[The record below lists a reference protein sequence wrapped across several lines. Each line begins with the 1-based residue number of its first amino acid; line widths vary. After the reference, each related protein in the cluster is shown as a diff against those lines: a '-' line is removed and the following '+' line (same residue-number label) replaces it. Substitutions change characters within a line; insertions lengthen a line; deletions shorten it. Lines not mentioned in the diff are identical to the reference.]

1 MIMIIYFF
9 FFYALQNDDERQQ
22 QLRER
27 ARRLIAEVKMGVT
40 VTPSQLNDDNNSDR
54 RSIDDQ
60 NNSPRRSITPSTPG
74 DRLSI
79 KVRTHNIRTCDKK
92 KKKIYGVRSII
103 DLFISV

>member
-1 MIMIIYFF
+1 MEVGGYVNITYF
-9 FFYALQNDDERQQ
+9 LQTQNDDERQQ

-40 VTPSQLNDDNNSDR
+40 VTPSQLNDDNSSDR
-54 RSIDDQ
+54 RSMDDQ

-79 KVRTHNIRTCDKK
+79 KVRNVTQNLSTIMQIK
-92 KKKIYGVRSII
+92 
-103 DLFISV
+103 

>member
-1 MIMIIYFF
+1 MQI
-9 FFYALQNDDERQQ
+9 QNEDERQQ

-27 ARRLIAEVKMGVT
+27 ARRLIAEVKMGVA
-40 VTPSQLNDDNNSDR
+40 VTPNQLNDDNNSDR

-79 KVRTHNIRTCDKK
+79 KVLQVVYTTSSTFSTSFFTR
-92 KKKIYGVRSII
+92 
-103 DLFISV
+103 L

>member
-1 MIMIIYFF
+1 
-9 FFYALQNDDERQQ
+9 
-22 QLRER
+22 
-27 ARRLIAEVKMGVT
+27 LIAEVKMGVA

-79 KVRTHNIRTCDKK
+79 KVNGIRDTYFFTQLYNET
-92 KKKIYGVRSII
+92 INYN
-103 DLFISV
+103 

>member
-1 MIMIIYFF
+1 
-9 FFYALQNDDERQQ
+9 
-22 QLRER
+22 
-27 ARRLIAEVKMGVT
+27 MGVA

-79 KVRTHNIRTCDKK
+79 KVMQVVHAIPSIFPNIFYYSMVIKQIITNFL
-92 KKKIYGVRSII
+92 VR
-103 DLFISV
+103 V

>member
-1 MIMIIYFF
+1 MFQ
-9 FFYALQNDDERQQ
+9 AQNDDERQQ

-40 VTPSQLNDDNNSDR
+40 PSQINDDNSSDK

-60 NNSPRRSITPSTPG
+60 NNSPRRSMTPSTPG

-79 KVRTHNIRTCDKK
+79 KVWILYIHLIQDMFVK
-92 KKKIYGVRSII
+92 
-103 DLFISV
+103 